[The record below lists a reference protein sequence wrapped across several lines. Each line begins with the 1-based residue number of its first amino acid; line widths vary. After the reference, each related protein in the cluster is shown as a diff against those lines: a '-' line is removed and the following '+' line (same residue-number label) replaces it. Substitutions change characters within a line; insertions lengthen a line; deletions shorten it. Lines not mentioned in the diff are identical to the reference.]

1 MKLTKRII
9 GFALLS
15 VMLVSVAFTTCA
27 CATNKS
33 GTKITFASWGN
44 ETEQTIFTQ
53 LVKQFNEE
61 NSDIEVTY
69 TPIPTADYQTKINNN
84 MRGSNTFDVFVAGD
98 GEIKP
103 WIEAG
108 YIEPMDDYLASST
121 ALSLDKMWQEGISRY
136 RYDVTSRKSGTGN
149 LYGIMRDYSTS
160 AVYYNKDAFAAVGI
174 ECISMT
180 AEQSLATYGDNTA
193 FFTYNGKKY
202 FNNQVAMDWNEFLE
216 LSCLTTSNAEA
227 PVRNNAS
234 ITKYGVYVSNWFCFG
249 RTLGA
254 DNLEW
259 VTDSSLSTGGKYVFT
274 MFDDSPNWI
283 VQEGIVTIGS
293 KAYQVGETIEYE
305 DKAKLTDADKA
316 KCGQLPSHL
325 DGVQYYVDLSV
336 SHKVS
341 PKPDV
346 TGSNSNY
353 GMFASKQ
360 VAMLLDTRYAVGI
373 FRKTVTDF
381 DWDVAPLPVY
391 KEYNDDGSI
400 KVSGVQ
406 AGHSGSEA
414 ICVSSKSKKKNAAW
428 KFVEY
433 LCGEVGQK
441 TFAEAGFTV
450 PNTMEL
456 ANSEVFLQSNQKP
469 ANAKVFA
476 DAAYYQTVGDWG
488 YLPSKAWI
496 NEWANDFNADVLAGL
511 MTLSALKTAT
521 QAATQGVIDNY
532 YK

>member
-1 MKLTKRII
+1 MKSIRKII
-9 GFALLS
+9 VSILLIVALS
-15 VMLVSVAFTTCA
+15 NIAIIASACVSSSS
-27 CATNKS
+27 N
-33 GTKITFASWGN
+33 KITFASWGN
-44 ETEQTIFTQ
+44 ETEQAVFAR

-108 YIEPMDDYLASST
+108 YIEPVDGYLADSSV
-121 ALSLDKMWQEGISRY
+121 LSLDKMWAEGVSRY
-136 RYDVTSRKSGTGN
+136 RYDTTSRKSGTGN

-160 AVYYNKDAFAAVGI
+160 AIFYNKDAFAAVGI

-180 AEQSLATYGDNTA
+180 AEQSLATYGDATA
-193 FFTYNGKKY
+193 LFVYNGQIY
-202 FNNQVAMDWNEFLE
+202 FNNQVAMDWDEFLE
-216 LSCLTTSNAEA
+216 LSCLTTGNVEA

-259 VTDSSLSTGGKYVFT
+259 VTDSSLSTGGKYEFT

-283 VQEGIVTIGS
+283 VQEGTVTIGS
-293 KAYQVGETIEYE
+293 KTYQAGETIDYE
-305 DKAKLTDADKA
+305 DKDKLTDADKA
-316 KCGQLPSHL
+316 LCGQLPSHL

-353 GMFASKQ
+353 GMFSSKQ

-373 FRKTVTDF
+373 FRKTISDF

-391 KEYNDDGSI
+391 KEYNDDGSV
-400 KVSGVQ
+400 KVSGLQ

-414 ICVSSKSKKKNAAW
+414 ICISSKSKKKDAAW
-428 KFVEY
+428 RFVEY
-433 LCGEVGQK
+433 LCGEAGQK
-441 TFAEAGFTV
+441 VFAETGFTV

-456 ANSEVFLQSNQKP
+456 ANSEVFLQSDQKP
-469 ANAKVFA
+469 ANAQVFV

-496 NEWANDFNADVLAGL
+496 NEWANDFNDDVLSGK
-511 MTLSALKTAT
+511 MTLSAL
-521 QAATQGVIDNY
+521 QAATQDATQSVIDNY

>member
-1 MKLTKRII
+1 MNFIKKII
-9 GFALLS
+9 VFTLIA
-15 VMLVSVAFTTCA
+15 VMLSSIVITTCA
-27 CATNKS
+27 CTTSKAN
-33 GTKITFASWGN
+33 KITFASWGN
-44 ETEQTIFTQ
+44 ETEQAIFTQ

-61 NSDIEVTY
+61 NPDIEVTY
-69 TPIPTADYQTKINNN
+69 TPIPTGDYQTKINNN

-108 YIEPMDDYLASST
+108 YIEPVDEYLAKST
-121 ALSLDKMWQEGISRY
+121 VLSLDKMWTEGISRY
-136 RYDVTSRKSGTGN
+136 RYDTTSRKSGTGN

-160 AVYYNKDAFAAVGI
+160 AIYYNKNAFAAVGI
-174 ECISMT
+174 ECISMSK
-180 AEQSLATYGDNTA
+180 EQSLETYGDGTA
-193 FFTYNGKKY
+193 FFTYNGQMY
-202 FNNQVAMDWNEFLE
+202 FNNQVAMDWDEFLE
-216 LSCLTTSNAEA
+216 ISCLTTSNSEA
-227 PVRNNAS
+227 PVRNNSS

-259 VTDSSLSTGGKYVFT
+259 VTDSSLSTGGKYEFT
-274 MFDDSPNWI
+274 LFDDTANWI
-283 VQEGIVTIGS
+283 VQEGTVTIGS
-293 KAYQVGETIEYE
+293 RTYQVGETIEYE
-305 DKAKLTDADKA
+305 DKSKLTDADKA

-325 DGVQYYVDLSV
+325 EGVQYYVDLSV

-353 GMFASKQ
+353 GMFSSKQ

-373 FRKTVTDF
+373 FRKTISDF

-391 KEYNDDGSI
+391 KEYNEDGSV

-414 ICVSSKSKKKNAAW
+414 ICISSKSKKKDAAW
-428 KFVEY
+428 RFVEF
-433 LCGEVGQK
+433 LCGEVGQRA
-441 TFAEAGFTV
+441 FAESGFTV

-456 ANSEVFLQSNQKP
+456 ANSEVFLQSSQKP
-469 ANAKVFA
+469 ANAKVFV

-496 NEWANDFNADVLAGL
+496 NEWANDFNSDVLAGK
-511 MTLSALKTAT
+511 MSLSALKAAT
-521 QAATQGVIDNY
+521 QSATQGVIDNY